1 MPVEWHGEEVIARV
15 RAAAMRGIVIGS
27 ELVKSEAIRLI
38 LSPPK
43 TGRVYRRKGVVHQ
56 ASAPGEAPANDMGR
70 LANSITTEFQ
80 PDKLTGIIGAHTDY
94 AAYLEYGTS
103 KMEPRPYMR
112 PALMNKKD
120 EIEQAVQ
127 AEVSAELAK

>member
-1 MPVEWHGEEVIARV
+1 MPVEWHGEEVIARI
-15 RAAAMRGIVIGS
+15 RAAAMRGVVIGS
-27 ELVKSEAIRLI
+27 ELVKSEAVRLI

-43 TGRVYRRKGVVHQ
+43 TGRIYRRKGAEHQ
-56 ASAPGEAPANDMGR
+56 ASAPGEAPANDTGR
-70 LANSITTEFQ
+70 LAGSIDAKYE
-80 PDKLTGIIGAHTDY
+80 PEKLTGIIGAHTDY

-120 EIEQAVQ
+120 EVEKAVQ
-127 AEVSAELAK
+127 DEVSAELGR